1 MKADLLAL
9 VPSWGDIER
18 NLDHKYSELNQSVS
32 NGLQSANDAWDGFTQ
47 RISNGASQAYG

>member
-18 NLDHKYSELNQSVS
+18 NLDQKYSELNQSVS
-32 NGLQSANDAWDGFTQ
+32 NGLQSANDAWDGFTR